1 MAGLARCIPLAPL
14 TVMAALVPGIHVFA
28 CRKGKTWMP
37 GARPGMTM
45 RRDSTQ
51 TQLIIAS
58 VPQFS
63 TALMAGHSRPKDGV
77 LSHAYV
83 PASQITDSHF
93 KQPSLKQ
100 PIFQTAM
107 RHHPYCLA
115 RPRVGPSS
123 RCLPSKMRGMARQG
137 AQPLFLCAR
146 IPSRKYGA
154 PLGAPPGQACARP
167 DLFAASSFLRRA
179 ALFVAVRDTWDGL
192 RQPAPG
198 GRPLLAARRSPGAAR
213 VRALRGTPAGAAS
226 GPTPHDAS

>member
-1 MAGLARCIPLAPL
+1 MAG
-14 TVMAALVPGIHVFA
+14 
-28 CRKGKTWMP
+28 
-37 GARPGMTM
+37 
-45 RRDSTQ
+45 Q
-51 TQLIIAS
+51 
-58 VPQFS
+58 
-63 TALMAGHSRPKDGV
+63 SRPKDGV

-83 PASQITDSHF
+83 PAMTPRVWRARPFNRQSF
-93 KQPSLKQ
+93 
-100 PIFQTAM
+100 IFNCQTAARAGMPARVKNM

-137 AQPLFLCAR
+137 AQPLFLYAR

-154 PLGAPPGQACARP
+154 PLGAPSGQACARP
-167 DLFAASSFLRRA
+167 DLFAASSLLRRA
-179 ALFVAVRDTWDGL
+179 ALFVAARDTRDGL

-198 GRPLLAARRSPGAAR
+198 GRPLLATRRSPGAAR